1 MARVVLVGEYPEIHS
16 QTGTA
21 AGRVA
26 SSSGPSGPV
35 NHSAIEAVGPM
46 VGLR

>member
-1 MARVVLVGEYPEIHS
+1 MARVVLVGEYPEVHS

-26 SSSGPSGPV
+26 SSSGSSEIV
-35 NHSAIEAVGPM
+35 I
-46 VGLR
+46 